1 MPRGIKPLPWKVWTL
16 QGQTQQMYIT
26 QTANGMERRGAGVM
40 EFSTSS
46 EVAPNQARGNSWCT
60 RKKADKLACK
70 LVMSLSKLI
79 VHEKKYWKGTMKYSV
94 FDHLHYVPMQ
104 CCAKL
109 ELRMKPNKN
118 VS

>member
-1 MPRGIKPLPWKVWTL
+1 MPRGIKTLPLKIWTL

-46 EVAPNQARGNSWCT
+46 EVAPNQATG
-60 RKKADKLACK
+60 KKADKLACK

-79 VHEKKYWKGTMKYSV
+79 VHEKKYWKGKMKYSV